1 MVTGHGH
8 CVLLEKVWSI
18 GDIRDDSCFADLNET
33 SDQQYDALL
42 MSNVV
47 PMYPE
52 FKSKL
57 EQNPQLWVETG
68 KIRPTDG
75 QTLNMKP
82 HKNVGRLEKVV
93 PAGGAACMM
102 FLLSCCR
109 DLGLLP
115 DNPVKE
121 ICQHVP
127 RS

>member
-18 GDIRDDSCFADLNET
+18 VDIRAVSCFADFNAT

-68 KIRPTDG
+68 K
-75 QTLNMKP
+75 M
-82 HKNVGRLEKVV
+82 
-93 PAGGAACMM
+93 
-102 FLLSCCR
+102 LL
-109 DLGLLP
+109 
-115 DNPVKE
+115 
-121 ICQHVP
+121 
-127 RS
+127 